1 MNDDNDLSPSDGD
14 DCLEIGGD
22 KGHQVETI
30 SGQLLTLY
38 RSFRWKMIPR
48 CTGRYTCRDHALVVS
63 TLPPLEVLSNA
74 GIMYEE
80 QTSPSAD
87 EESVLLLLRE
97 YILDGI
103 SGKDRIIVVP
113 LDDRKTVGLITYV
126 KGEASGSNVGDFK
139 KIGGSSNN
147 ITTSRY
153 VHTLNAKTGFRRKLE
168 AMGAFVADD
177 NISYGGNPHVISCY
191 VLALAT

>member
-1 MNDDNDLSPSDGD
+1 MNDDDNGLSPSGGD

-30 SGQLLTLY
+30 CGQLLTLY
-38 RSFRWKMIPR
+38 KSYRWKMIPR
-48 CTGRYTCRDHALVVS
+48 CTGRYTCRDHALVS
-63 TLPPLEVLSNA
+63 TLPPLEVLSSV

-87 EESVLLLLRE
+87 ESAPRPLRE

-126 KGEASGSNVGDFK
+126 KGEASGSKVGDLK
-139 KIGGSSNN
+139 KIDGSSDNN
-147 ITTSRY
+147 STSRY
-153 VHTLNAKTGFRRKLE
+153 VHTFNAKTGFRRKLE
-168 AMGAFVADD
+168 AIGAFVADD
-177 NISYGGNPHVISCY
+177 NISYGGQIHM
-191 VLALAT
+191 

>member
-1 MNDDNDLSPSDGD
+1 MNDDNGLSPPGGD

-38 RSFRWKMIPR
+38 KSYRWKMIPR
-48 CTGRYTCRDHALVVS
+48 CTGRYTCRDHALVS
-63 TLPPLEVLSNA
+63 TLPPLDVLTNA

-87 EESVLLLLRE
+87 EESVPLLLRE

-113 LDDRKTVGLITYV
+113 LDDRKTMGLITYV
-126 KGEASGSNVGDFK
+126 KAETSGSKVGDLK
-139 KIGGSSNN
+139 KTDGNFDNSS
-147 ITTSRY
+147 TSRY
-153 VHTLNAKTGFRRKLE
+153 VHTLNAQTGFRRKLE
-168 AMGAFVADD
+168 AMGAFVAND
-177 NISYGGNPHVISCY
+177 NISYGGQIHM
-191 VLALAT
+191 

>member
-1 MNDDNDLSPSDGD
+1 MNDETGLILSGVD

-30 SGQLLTLY
+30 GGQLLTLY
-38 RSFRWKMIPR
+38 KSYRWKMIPR
-48 CTGRYTCRDHALVVS
+48 CTGRYTCLDHALVS
-63 TLPPLEVLSNA
+63 TLPPLEVLSNI

-87 EESVLLLLRE
+87 ESAPRPLQE
-97 YILDGI
+97 YVLDGV

-126 KGEASGSNVGDFK
+126 KAE
-139 KIGGSSNN
+139 
-147 ITTSRY
+147 TSRY
-153 VHTLNAKTGFRRKLE
+153 VHTFNAKTGFRRKLE

-177 NISYGGNPHVISCY
+177 NIYGRYHY
-191 VLALAT
+191 QM